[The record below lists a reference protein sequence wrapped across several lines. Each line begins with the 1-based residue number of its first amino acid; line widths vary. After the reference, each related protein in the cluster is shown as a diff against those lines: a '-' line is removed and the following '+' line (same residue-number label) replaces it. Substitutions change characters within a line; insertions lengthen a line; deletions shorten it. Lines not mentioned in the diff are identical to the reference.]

1 MERQAHLNP
10 LPGLTR
16 FHSEVLKS
24 ELWDQTPG
32 SIGSSRTVA
41 GSEPLFS
48 QTWALRVGPSPGT
61 LTLLSRCSTRNPNC
75 LASPDQ
81 RQLHRKARSFTPF
94 YLVESYSVPSLE
106 RLHEMED
113 SNHQV
118 SLSKTGI
125 VFLCLYSFYL
135 NGVGGTI
142 VTEQV
147 WS

>member
-16 FHSEVLKS
+16 FHSEVFKS

-61 LTLLSRCSTRNPNC
+61 LTLLSVAAPGTQTVWHPQTRGSFTERPGPSLPSILWNPTQS
-75 LASPDQ
+75 LLWKDSMRWIQTITKGGRRQTAPALRAEEGDGAYTHDQ
-81 RQLHRKARSFTPF
+81 REVRGR
-94 YLVESYSVPSLE
+94 
-106 RLHEMED
+106 
-113 SNHQV
+113 
-118 SLSKTGI
+118 
-125 VFLCLYSFYL
+125 
-135 NGVGGTI
+135 
-142 VTEQV
+142 
-147 WS
+147 